1 MHLNFKSIKRSLLI
15 VVLGLTAIKIS
26 YSQIQTISYHHVFST
41 TNQSMWYSGDN
52 FNLNRTYNL
61 FDPIN
66 WNTGF
71 STGDAAIVTILG
83 EKFGV
88 ALDADLS
95 GGIGMRFESRGF
107 ESGNIDVSYPVDIA
121 LHMPDI
127 DAFNPGEEIRITSG
141 YVVAP
146 GYQLLTTFPQA
157 GVMEFLLDL
166 YMSAKL
172 DAKACFFS
180 CASSNIVDGTYGY
193 VDQSVFRLTQSKF
206 EMPIV
211 GYEENLLPLHLAT
224 KKYGLSGDFDLP
236 NVSTTFSLDNKRLV
250 ANGESTYLTINFDAI
265 TFMGDLGIPYAS
277 AFFKALKQDME
288 YFSYALFS
296 TDFNFH
302 IANTQEFIFDPDIYV
317 RLNFP
322 IELSYKVM
330 TTAGIV
336 LESNTSD
343 HVVYKIG
350 NDLILKFPCDYDFMD
365 LTPTFSLTNEFT
377 NHTYDHYGFDLLLAA
392 LQFEIDIPSVTII
405 PEICIDIPFVGEE
418 CTPSVEFDGYHK
430 TMGPAWSKTVPIF
443 GVNADWYENSWEL
456 QGFTDKPSGSFR
468 IQPRKPQMDVTAVD
482 AVCYGSNTGEVT
494 LIESGLSGPL
504 TYKWSNGA
512 TSSQLNNVTSGEYYV
527 AVTDKNGC
535 VLYGGATVHEPEELE
550 SSINSTNIL
559 CYNQNIGIAEVKVD
573 GGVEPYNYVWS
584 NGSTTKRIEN
594 LPAGKYYV
602 TVFDD
607 HNCTIEDSV
616 TITEPTELI
625 CYISDFRNP
634 TCFSSSD
641 GSIKMNI
648 SGGTPPYS
656 ILWSNYRTQQNI
668 DSLDAGNYSVTVTDY
683 NGCSSSTS
691 VSLTKP
697 ELLTA
702 NLSVLN
708 NVSCYN
714 GNDGRISVDIQGGTQ
729 PYFLNW
735 YSPLVNLSTQ
745 NTLLENIEA
754 GHYLIRVTDEM
765 GCEASDSIK
774 VTSPSERFSSELEA
788 THLTCFNGMNGSID
802 LTVFNGT
809 PPYTYQWSNGEV
821 TKDIDGL
828 PAGNY
833 EVIITDNLNCETE
846 NNTVL
851 LEPDRVIV
859 LANVIDVSCKDEHD
873 GEIGVTA
880 MGGNAPYIYYWD
892 NGETTSYIKDL
903 EPGTYGLH
911 VEDYYNC
918 VADTSFEV
926 GINGVNC
933 IAIPNTFTPN
943 GDGKNDIWKLSDI
956 NLYPNCYVQVFT
968 KWGKIVFTSNG
979 YNEPWDG
986 KYKGSDLPVGT
997 YYYIIDLGI
1006 GENEL
1011 TGSVTIVR

>member
-1 MHLNFKSIKRSLLI
+1 MISNFKKHSLLLFAFVFFTI
-15 VVLGLTAIKIS
+15 RIS
-26 YSQIQTISYHHVFST
+26 IAQTQTISYHHVFNT

-71 STGDAAIVTILG
+71 STGNATIFTILG

-88 ALDADLS
+88 GLDADLS

-107 ESGNIDVSYPVDIA
+107 ESGNIDVTYPVDIA
-121 LHMPDI
+121 MHMPDI
-127 DAFNPGEEIRITSG
+127 DAFNPGQEVTITSG
-141 YVVAP
+141 YLVAP
-146 GYQLLTTFPQA
+146 GYQLLTAFPQA

-172 DAKACFFS
+172 DAQTCFFS
-180 CASSNIVDGTYGY
+180 CSNNNIVDGTYGY

-236 NVSTTFSLDNKRLV
+236 NVSTTFSLDNKKLT
-250 ANGESTYLTINFDAI
+250 AFGESTYLVINFDAI

-277 AFFKALKQDME
+277 AFFKALKQDLT

-302 IANTQEFIFDPDIYV
+302 IANTQEFVFDPDIYV
-317 RLNFP
+317 RLDFP

-336 LESNTSD
+336 LETNTSD
-343 HVVYKIG
+343 HVVYKVG
-350 NDLILKFPCDYDFMD
+350 DELVLKFPCDYDFMD

-443 GVNADWYENSWEL
+443 GVNADWYENSWQL

-468 IQPRKPQMDVTAVD
+468 LQPRKPQMDVTAVD

-494 LIESGLSGPL
+494 LTESGLSGPL

-512 TSSQLNNVTSGEYYV
+512 TTSQLDNVSSGEYYV
-527 AVTDKNGC
+527 AVTDRNGC
-535 VLYGGATVHEPEELE
+535 VLYGGATVYEPEELE
-550 SSINSTNIL
+550 STIKSSNIL
-559 CYNQNIGIAEVKVD
+559 CYNQNIGTAEVEIE
-573 GGVEPYNYVWS
+573 GGVEPYDVIWS
-584 NGSTTKRIEN
+584 NGSTNKRIEN
-594 LPAGKYYV
+594 LAAGKYTV

-607 HNCTIEDSV
+607 HNCIIEDSV
-616 TITEPTELI
+616 TIKQPTELI
-625 CYISDFRNP
+625 CYISDFKNP
-634 TCFSSSD
+634 SCFGSTD
-641 GSIKMNI
+641 GNIKMNI

-656 ILWSNYRTQQNI
+656 ILWSNFKTQQNI
-668 DSLDAGNYSVTVTDY
+668 DSLTAGLYSVTVTDY
-683 NGCSSSTS
+683 NGCTATAN
-691 VSLTKP
+691 VTLTEP
-697 ELLTA
+697 DILTA
-702 NLSVLN
+702 NLSVIN
-708 NVSCYN
+708 NVSCYD
-714 GNDGRISVDIQGGTQ
+714 GNDGSISVDIQGGSQ
-729 PYFLNW
+729 PYLITW
-735 YSPLVNLSTQ
+735 YSPDYTLSTQ
-745 NTLLENIEA
+745 NTVLENITA
-754 GHYLIRVTDEM
+754 GQYLIQVTDEM
-765 GCEASDSIK
+765 GCEASDSII
-774 VTSPSERFSSELEA
+774 VTAPTDRLSSDLDVR
-788 THLTCFNGMNGSID
+788 HLTCYNGMDGSID
-802 LTVFNGT
+802 LSVYNGT
-809 PPYTYQWSNGEV
+809 PPYTYQWSNGAITE
-821 TKDIDGL
+821 DINGL
-828 PAGNY
+828 AAGNY
-833 EVIITDNLNCETE
+833 KVIIRDNLNCETE

-851 LEPDRVIV
+851 LQPDQISVV
-859 LANVIDVSCKDEHD
+859 ANVIDVSCKDEKD
-873 GEIGVTA
+873 GEIMVNAT
-880 MGGNAPYIYYWD
+880 GGNSPYIYYWD
-892 NGETTSYIKDL
+892 NGENSSHIKDL
-903 EPGTYGLH
+903 EPGTYNLH

-918 VADTSFEV
+918 VADTSLEV
-926 GINGVNC
+926 GINGINC

-943 GDGKNDIWKLSDI
+943 GDGKNDFWKLSDI
-956 NLYPNCYVQVFT
+956 ELYPNCYVQVFT

-979 YNEPWDG
+979 YKEPWDG
-986 KYKGSDLPVGT
+986 KYKGSDMPVGT

-1006 GENEL
+1006 GEKEL